1 MAVVCV
7 SPLKQDKDTTK
18 EPLMIRRTV
27 TTLTIAAVSAIALAS
42 ASPAMAA
49 SPSGGAEVPTESIGG
64 GTCTLD
70 TVFGSI
76 PCPDFDWSLGGLS
89 SSEAESDESIA
100 VGGVV
105 SDAPLEVVA
114 PGDIL
119 FDALTPRLDVFP
131 IPTLGADEDDGT
143 ASTDDE
149 LHEVVRV
156 LPEDLGL
163 VGVSPAPA
171 SSEPVTPTEE
181 ASPPVDN
188 AIEIA
193 EPTSDDGVE
202 VTEPAA
208 TPTIAVPQTTTTI
221 TTITVT
227 VAEPTTTAVANTA
240 VTSNELTE
248 AQALPLGAD
257 ATDDID
263 PMAAMIGGILGTL
276 MVVGLGFGAY
286 RFGQRG
292 Q

>member
-1 MAVVCV
+1 MAVVGV
-7 SPLKQDKDTTK
+7 SPLKQNADNTK
-18 EPLMIRRTV
+18 EAPFMNRRTI
-27 TTLTIAAVSAIALAS
+27 TTLTLAAVTAIALVS

-49 SPSGGAEVPTESIGG
+49 APSGGEEVPTESIGG

-156 LPEDLGL
+156 LSEDLGL

-208 TPTIAVPQTTTTI
+208 TPVIAVPQTTTT

-240 VTSNELTE
+240 VISNELTE
-248 AQALPLGAD
+248 AQTLPLGAD